1 MLTPEELRQIRR
13 LHVQAGRRVDSL
25 LAGDYRSAFK
35 GSGMEF
41 EEVRS
46 YVPGDDVRRLD
57 WNVTARTGEAFVKEF
72 REERE
77 LTLLIVLDVSGST
90 RFGGGGRDGR
100 TDKRLQV
107 ARLAGGLAYAALR
120 SNDRVGLLSFTDQV
134 EHFLPPRKSSGHG
147 WQVIHAAFEHA
158 AEGRGTD
165 LAAALRMA
173 SGVLRR
179 RSVVMILSDF
189 VAPTPYEQPL
199 RALASRH
206 RVHALLVHD
215 PLEAR
220 MPDVGLVSLQD
231 NETGE
236 VRTVDA
242 GALVARARL
251 DARLAELRRFGV
263 RASAVSTQD
272 DAFHLLQRHF
282 RTRGGGGVGSSA
294 GAQDGGGGGDPLRNA
309 SPSGVPHT
317 SERAGGARPSGSSDL
332 GGAAQSSGGA
342 S

>member
-77 LTLLIVLDVSGST
+77 LTLLIVIDVSGST
-90 RFGGGGRDGR
+90 RFGSGGQDGR
-100 TDKRLQV
+100 TDKRLQI
-107 ARLAGGLAYAALR
+107 ARLAGGMAYAALR
-120 SNDRVGLLSFTDQV
+120 SNDRVGLLSFTDRV
-134 EHFLPPRKSSGHG
+134 EHFLPPRKSRGHG

-158 AEGRGTD
+158 AEGHGTD
-165 LAAALRMA
+165 LAAALRMT

-199 RALASRH
+199 RALAARH
-206 RVHALLVHD
+206 RVHAMVVHD

-220 MPDVGLVSLQD
+220 MPDVGLVCLRD

-236 VRTVDA
+236 FRTVDA
-242 GALVARARL
+242 GTVVARARM
-251 DARLAELRRFGV
+251 DERLADLRRFGV
-263 RASAVSTQD
+263 RATPVSTQE

-282 RTRGGGGVGSSA
+282 RS
-294 GAQDGGGGGDPLRNA
+294 A
-309 SPSGVPHT
+309 SP
-317 SERAGGARPSGSSDL
+317 RAAGSHP
-332 GGAAQSSGGA
+332 GTGA
-342 S
+342 SS